1 MKSITKYFSLIYI
14 VFVIAIIGM
23 GINYLDKL
31 PDYAKEFVIGPVTVN
46 KDSVKAPTADLPVV
60 KGNISAPVDIF
71 KIAVS
76 SQEQVDKGKTIFQ
89 TTCASCHGTE
99 GKGDGVAG
107 ATLNPK
113 PRNFTS
119 LDGWK
124 NGPKLTQMYKT
135 LQEGVPN
142 SGMAS
147 FATFPP
153 EDRVALIHY
162 IQETFIKTYPKVSDD
177 ELKEL
182 DKTYSLL
189 AGVKQPNQIPIKA
202 AMEKIIADNEAVTKK
217 VNVLVLQAE
226 KNSTDTAAI
235 LFKAVTNN
243 LTKALTLLATDH
255 SWENNENQLYSLIGA
270 NPVSNGFRGRA
281 ATLSQKEISMLYN
294 YLKNLFAGYKG

>member
-14 VFVIAIIGM
+14 IVIIAIVGM

-46 KDSVKAPTADLPVV
+46 KDSVKAPTTDLTVV
-60 KGNISAPVDIF
+60 KGTISAPVDIF
-71 KIAVS
+71 KLAPS
-76 SQEQVDKGKTIFQ
+76 TQEQVDKGKTIFQ

-135 LQEGVPN
+135 LQEGIPN
-142 SGMAS
+142 TGMAS
-147 FATFPP
+147 FATIPP
-153 EDRVALIHY
+153 EDRLALIHY
-162 IQETFIKTYPKVSDD
+162 IQETFTKTYPKATDD

-202 AMEKIIADNEAVTKK
+202 ATEKIIADNEATTKK
-217 VNVLVLQAE
+217 VNTLVLLAE
-226 KNSTDTAAI
+226 KNTTDTAAI

-243 LTKALTLLATDH
+243 LTKALTLLATDR
-255 SWENNENQLYSLIGA
+255 SWETNENQLYSLIGA

-281 ATLSQKEISMLYN
+281 STLSQKEISMLYN